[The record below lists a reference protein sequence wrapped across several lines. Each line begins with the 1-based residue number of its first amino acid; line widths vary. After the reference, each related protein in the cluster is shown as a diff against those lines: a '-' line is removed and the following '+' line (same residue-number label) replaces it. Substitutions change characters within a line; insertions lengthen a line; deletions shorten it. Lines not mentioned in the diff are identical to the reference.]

1 MKGIDIFCASAS
13 SIAICRSIDVSSVT
27 RHGRLEGNSS
37 MRKSLIPGLPSKP
50 KGFHHLHHQQQQKS
64 KHSSSS
70 YASVSVGSA
79 SSSSSSSPPAS
90 SAREIHGHKPKTPTE
105 STSSAFGSSRLL
117 LSKVAAFNRNKH
129 SPSPP
134 SKEIRRRKSKKISES
149 KSPSSSSRYLLSDTS
164 ILSILPDIEP
174 LPALIPITPTETDQS
189 PIKDSPAT
197 PPSDQVVVL
206 KVSIHCKGCEMKVR
220 KHISR
225 MEGVSSFTIDAK
237 TKKVTIVGDVSPMG
251 VLQSVSRVKYA
262 QFWSSAA
269 ANS

>member
-50 KGFHHLHHQQQQKS
+50 KGFHHLHHHQQQQQKS

-79 SSSSSSSPPAS
+79 SSSSPPAS
-90 SAREIHGHKPKTPTE
+90 STREIHGHKPKIPTE
-105 STSSAFGSSRLL
+105 SASSAFGSSRFL
-117 LSKVAAFNRNKH
+117 LSKVTTFNRNKH

-134 SKEIRRRKSKKISES
+134 SKEIHGRKSKKISES

-174 LPALIPITPTETDQS
+174 LPALIPIKPTETDQS
-189 PIKDSPAT
+189 PTKDSPAT